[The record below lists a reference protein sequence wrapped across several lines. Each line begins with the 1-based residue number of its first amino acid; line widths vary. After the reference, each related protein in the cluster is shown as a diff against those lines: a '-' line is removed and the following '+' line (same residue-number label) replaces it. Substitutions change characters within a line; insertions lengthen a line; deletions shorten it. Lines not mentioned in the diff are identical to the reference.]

1 MKKTKIMGCLM
12 LAAISMTASAQG
24 GTNSPYSQFGLG
36 VLSDQSQSASR
47 GMNGVGI
54 ALREGTMANTLN
66 PASYSAV
73 DSLTMIFDMGMAG
86 QFTNFKEGSTRVNA
100 KSANFEYAVGLFR
113 VAKNV
118 GVSFGILP
126 YTNIGYS
133 YTTKSEYLSEFDT
146 SVPATYSG
154 DGGLRKVF
162 LGVGWRL
169 LKPLS
174 LGVNVAYL
182 WGSYEHLIQT
192 SSVNNINSTQK
203 YYSASVSNYQIDM
216 GLQYEQ
222 PISKKDVLTLG
233 ATVGLGHKLHAD
245 PEYHQQVGSNTS
257 TPFTVENGLEIPM
270 TYGVGLS
277 YNHNRKLT
285 VAVDG
290 SLQQW
295 GKLKFPAFNS
305 TNNQYELA
313 DGMLEDRIKV
323 NGGVDY
329 VPDYQSLNSY
339 LKHVHYRI
347 GAGYSTPYYNISGF
361 NAPKELSVSVG
372 LGLPIINGYNNR
384 SVLNISGQWT
394 RCSSDRF
401 ITENT
406 FRINIGVTFNEK
418 WFAKWKVE

>member
-1 MKKTKIMGCLM
+1 M
-12 LAAISMTASAQG
+12 LAAITTTAAAQG

-47 GMNGVGI
+47 GMNGTGI
-54 ALREGTMANTLN
+54 ALRVGNQANTLN

-86 QFTNFKEGSTRVNA
+86 QLTNYKEGATRVNA

-113 VAKNV
+113 AAKNV
-118 GVSFGILP
+118 GISFGVLP
-126 YTNIGYS
+126 YSNIGYS
-133 YTTKSEYLSEFDT
+133 YSSESDYLSEFDAK
-146 SVPATYSG
+146 VPATYSG

-182 WGSYEHLIQT
+182 WGSYDHTIQT
-192 SSVNNINSTQK
+192 TSVSNINSTLK
-203 YYSASVSNYQIDM
+203 TYSASVSSYQVDM
-216 GLQYEQ
+216 GLQFEQ
-222 PISKKDVLTLG
+222 PVSKKDVVTVG
-233 ATVGLGHKLHAD
+233 ATVGLGHKLHANS
-245 PEYHQQVGSNTS
+245 EYQVQVGSNTAR
-257 TPFTVENGLEIPM
+257 TFTVENGLELPM
-270 TYGVGLS
+270 SYGVGLA
-277 YNHNRKLT
+277 YNHARRLT

-290 SLQQW
+290 LLQQW
-295 GKLKFPAFNS
+295 GELKFPAFN
-305 TNNQYELA
+305 TANNQYELT
-313 DGMLEDRIKV
+313 DGLLKDRIKV
-323 NGGVDY
+323 NGGIDY
-329 VPDYQSLNSY
+329 VPDSESLTSY

-347 GAGYSTPYYNISGF
+347 GAGYSTPYYNINGF

-372 LGLPIINGYNNR
+372 LGLPLVNFWNNR
-384 SVLNISGQWT
+384 SVLNISGQWS

-406 FRINIGVTFNEK
+406 FRINIGITFNEK

>member
-1 MKKTKIMGCLM
+1 M
-12 LAAISMTASAQG
+12 LAAISTTAAAQG

-54 ALREGTMANTLN
+54 GLREGNQANTLN
-66 PASYSAV
+66 PASYSAA

-86 QFTNFKEGSTRVNA
+86 QFTNFKEGATRVNA
-100 KSANFEYAVGLFR
+100 KSASFEYAVGLFR
-113 VAKNV
+113 AAKNV

-133 YTTKSEYLSEFDT
+133 YTTKSDYLTEFDV
-146 SVPATYSG
+146 SVPATYIG

-182 WGSYEHLIQT
+182 WGSYSHSIQT
-192 SSVNNINSTQK
+192 TSVSNINSTLK
-203 YYSASVSNYQIDM
+203 SYSASVSSYQVDM

-222 PISKKDVLTLG
+222 PITKNNVLTVG

-245 PEYHQQVGSNTS
+245 PEYQVQVGSNTA
-257 TPFTVENGLEIPM
+257 TTFTLENGLELPM
-270 TYGVGLS
+270 AYGVGLA
-277 YNHNRKLT
+277 YNHAHQLT

-295 GKLKFPAFNS
+295 GKLKFPAFNAAS
-305 TNNQYELA
+305 NQYELA
-313 DGMLEDRIKV
+313 DGLLKDRVKV
-323 NGGVDY
+323 SGGIDF
-329 VPDYQSLNSY
+329 VPDNQSLNSY
-339 LKHVHYRI
+339 FKHVHYRV
-347 GAGYSTPYYNISGF
+347 GAGFSTPYYNISGF

-372 LGLPIINGYNNR
+372 LGLPIINFYNNR
-384 SVLNISGQWT
+384 SVLNVSGQWT
-394 RCSSDRF
+394 RCSSDKF

-406 FRINIGVTFNEK
+406 FRINIGITFNEK

>member
-1 MKKTKIMGCLM
+1 M
-12 LAAISMTASAQG
+12 LAAITTTAAAQG

-47 GMNGVGI
+47 GMNGTGI
-54 ALREGTMANTLN
+54 ALRVGNQANTLN

-86 QFTNFKEGSTRVNA
+86 QLTNYKEGATRVNA

-113 VAKNV
+113 AAKNV
-118 GVSFGILP
+118 GISFGVLP
-126 YTNIGYS
+126 YSNIGYS
-133 YTTKSEYLSEFDT
+133 YSSESDYLSEFDAK
-146 SVPATYSG
+146 VPATYSG

-182 WGSYEHLIQT
+182 WGSYDHTIQT
-192 SSVNNINSTQK
+192 TSVSNINSTLK
-203 YYSASVSNYQIDM
+203 TYSASVSSYQVDM
-216 GLQYEQ
+216 GLQFEQ
-222 PISKKDVLTLG
+222 PVSKKDVVTVG
-233 ATVGLGHKLHAD
+233 ATVGLGHKLHAN
-245 PEYHQQVGSNTS
+245 PEYQVQVGSNTAR
-257 TPFTVENGLEIPM
+257 TFTVENGLELPM
-270 TYGVGLS
+270 SYGVGLA
-277 YNHNRKLT
+277 YNHARRLT

-290 SLQQW
+290 LLQQW
-295 GKLKFPAFNS
+295 GELKFPAFN
-305 TNNQYELA
+305 TANNQYELT
-313 DGMLEDRIKV
+313 DGLLKDRIKV
-323 NGGVDY
+323 NGGIDY
-329 VPDYQSLNSY
+329 VPDSESLTSY

-347 GAGYSTPYYNISGF
+347 GAGYSTPYYNINGF

-372 LGLPIINGYNNR
+372 LGLPLVNFWNNR
-384 SVLNISGQWT
+384 SVLNISGQWS

-406 FRINIGVTFNEK
+406 FRINIGITFNEK

>member
-1 MKKTKIMGCLM
+1 MKTKIVGCLM
-12 LAAISMTASAQG
+12 LAAITTTAAAQG

-47 GMNGVGI
+47 GMNGTGI
-54 ALREGTMANTLN
+54 ALRVGNQANTLN

-86 QFTNFKEGSTRVNA
+86 QLTNYKEGATRVNA

-113 VAKNV
+113 AAKNV
-118 GVSFGILP
+118 GISFGVLP
-126 YTNIGYS
+126 YSNIGYS
-133 YTTKSEYLSEFDT
+133 YSSESDYLSEFDAK
-146 SVPATYSG
+146 VPATYSG

-182 WGSYEHLIQT
+182 WGSYDHTIQT
-192 SSVNNINSTQK
+192 TSVSNINSTLK
-203 YYSASVSNYQIDM
+203 TYSASVSSYQVDM
-216 GLQYEQ
+216 GLQFEQ
-222 PISKKDVLTLG
+222 PVSKKDVVTVG
-233 ATVGLGHKLHAD
+233 ATVGLGHKLHAN
-245 PEYHQQVGSNTS
+245 PEYQVQVGSNTAR
-257 TPFTVENGLEIPM
+257 TFTVENGLELPM
-270 TYGVGLS
+270 SYGVGLA
-277 YNHNRKLT
+277 YNHARRLT

-290 SLQQW
+290 LLQQW
-295 GKLKFPAFNS
+295 GELKFPAFN
-305 TNNQYELA
+305 TANNQYELT
-313 DGMLEDRIKV
+313 DGLLKDRIKV
-323 NGGVDY
+323 NGGIDY
-329 VPDYQSLNSY
+329 VPDSESLTSY

-347 GAGYSTPYYNISGF
+347 GAGYSTPYYNINGF

-372 LGLPIINGYNNR
+372 LGLPLVNFWNNR
-384 SVLNISGQWT
+384 SVLNISGQWS

-406 FRINIGVTFNEK
+406 FRINIGITFNEK

>member
-1 MKKTKIMGCLM
+1 M
-12 LAAISMTASAQG
+12 LAAITTTAAAQG

-47 GMNGVGI
+47 GMNGTGI
-54 ALREGTMANTLN
+54 ALRVGNQANTLN

-86 QFTNFKEGSTRVNA
+86 QLTNYKEGATRVNA

-113 VAKNV
+113 AAKNV
-118 GVSFGILP
+118 GVSFGVLP
-126 YTNIGYS
+126 YSNIGYS
-133 YTTKSEYLSEFDT
+133 YSSESDYLSEFDAK
-146 SVPATYSG
+146 VPATYSG

-182 WGSYEHLIQT
+182 WGSYDHTIQT
-192 SSVNNINSTQK
+192 TSVSNINSTLK
-203 YYSASVSNYQIDM
+203 TYSASVSSYQVDM
-216 GLQYEQ
+216 GLQFEQ
-222 PISKKDVLTLG
+222 PVSKKDVVTVG
-233 ATVGLGHKLHAD
+233 ATVGLGHKLHAN
-245 PEYHQQVGSNTS
+245 PEYQVQVGSNTAR
-257 TPFTVENGLEIPM
+257 TFTVENGLELPM
-270 TYGVGLS
+270 SYGVGLA
-277 YNHNRKLT
+277 YNHARRLT

-290 SLQQW
+290 LLQQW
-295 GKLKFPAFNS
+295 GELKFPAFN
-305 TNNQYELA
+305 TANNQYELT
-313 DGMLEDRIKV
+313 DGLLKDRIKV
-323 NGGVDY
+323 NGGIDY
-329 VPDYQSLNSY
+329 VPDSESLTSY

-347 GAGYSTPYYNISGF
+347 GAGYSTPYYNINGF

-372 LGLPIINGYNNR
+372 LGLPLVNFWNNR
-384 SVLNISGQWT
+384 SVLNISGQWS

-406 FRINIGVTFNEK
+406 FRINIGITFNEK

>member
-1 MKKTKIMGCLM
+1 M
-12 LAAISMTASAQG
+12 LAAITTTAAAQG

-47 GMNGVGI
+47 GMNGTGI
-54 ALREGTMANTLN
+54 ALRVGNQANTLN

-86 QFTNFKEGSTRVNA
+86 QLTNYKEGATRVNA

-113 VAKNV
+113 AAKNV
-118 GVSFGILP
+118 GVSFGVLP
-126 YTNIGYS
+126 YSNIGYS
-133 YTTKSEYLSEFDT
+133 YSSESDYLSEFDAK
-146 SVPATYSG
+146 VPATYSG

-182 WGSYEHLIQT
+182 WGSYDHTIQT
-192 SSVNNINSTQK
+192 TSVSNINSTLK
-203 YYSASVSNYQIDM
+203 TYSASVSSYQVDM
-216 GLQYEQ
+216 GLQFEQ
-222 PISKKDVLTLG
+222 PVSKKDVVTVG
-233 ATVGLGHKLHAD
+233 ATVGLGHKLHANS
-245 PEYHQQVGSNTS
+245 EYQVQVGSNTAR
-257 TPFTVENGLEIPM
+257 TFTVENGLELPM
-270 TYGVGLS
+270 SYGVGLA
-277 YNHNRKLT
+277 YNHARRLT

-290 SLQQW
+290 LLQQW
-295 GKLKFPAFNS
+295 GELKFPAFN
-305 TNNQYELA
+305 TANNQYELT
-313 DGMLEDRIKV
+313 DGLLKDRIKV
-323 NGGVDY
+323 NGGIDY
-329 VPDYQSLNSY
+329 VPDSESLTSY

-347 GAGYSTPYYNISGF
+347 GAGYSTPYYNINGF

-372 LGLPIINGYNNR
+372 LGLPLVNFWNNR
-384 SVLNISGQWT
+384 SVLNISGQWS

-406 FRINIGVTFNEK
+406 FRINIGITFNEK